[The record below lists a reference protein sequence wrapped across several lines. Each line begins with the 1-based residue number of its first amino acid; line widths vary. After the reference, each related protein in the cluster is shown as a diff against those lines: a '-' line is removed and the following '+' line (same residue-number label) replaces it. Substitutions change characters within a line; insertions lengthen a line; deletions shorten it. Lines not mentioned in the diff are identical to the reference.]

1 MTDEKNRHVE
11 PNEKLPTPG
20 EMDQLTNALLA
31 VSGMGCPSC
40 AARVR
45 NSLLQLQGVVEAKV
59 DHMSG
64 AAQVV
69 YNKMM
74 ANESDLVQA
83 VVRAGGDGRHNYYA
97 QIRI

>member
-1 MTDEKNRHVE
+1 MTNEKNRHVE
-11 PNEKLPTPG
+11 PNEKLPTTG
-20 EMDQLTNALLA
+20 KMDQSTNTLLT

-45 NSLLQLQGVVEAKV
+45 NSLLQLQGVVEARV

-74 ANESDLVQA
+74 VNESDMVQA
-83 VVRAGGDGRHNYYA
+83 VVRAGGDGRHNYSA
-97 QIRI
+97 QIRK